1 MIWPVSFWNSI
12 SSETVTVL
20 RNLFSYEQCVISLPW
35 KHDYMEIAIQN
46 DNKTPLFLGIP
57 VESIVYVNYSKLVVV
72 KSDPVKYFE

>member
-1 MIWPVSFWNSI
+1 
-12 SSETVTVL
+12 
-20 RNLFSYEQCVISLPW
+20 
-35 KHDYMEIAIQN
+35 MEIAIQN